1 MPVGDDGRPDPRG
14 AGEHDSTVVHAPG
27 VLVRR
32 TPWSV
37 VALGPDA
44 PEAVVLRDG
53 AVEVWDAF
61 ATPARVA
68 DVAARVATARGAT
81 VAAVS
86 GEVVEA
92 VRRLV
97 GAGVLHVVTDGAR

>member
-1 MPVGDDGRPDPRG
+1 MPVGDDGRPDPR
-14 AGEHDSTVVHAPG
+14 AAREHDITVVHAPG

-44 PEAVVLRDG
+44 QEAVVLRDG

-68 DVAARVATARGAT
+68 DVAARIAVGRGAD
-81 VAAVS
+81 VADVS
-86 GEVVEA
+86 GEVVEV
-92 VRRLV
+92 VRRLA